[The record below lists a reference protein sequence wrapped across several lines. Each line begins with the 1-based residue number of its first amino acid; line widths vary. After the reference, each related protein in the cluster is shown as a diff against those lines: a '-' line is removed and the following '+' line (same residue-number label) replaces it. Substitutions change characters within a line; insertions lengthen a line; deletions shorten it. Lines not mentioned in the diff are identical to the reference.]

1 MRTRAIGGG
10 LVVLAAVC
18 ITEAAAGQVPAAT
31 STAAKPGAAA
41 TVSRVPAVNL
51 VCMVNDRFM
60 GVKQI
65 PVEVEGRT
73 YYGCCPMCKARLA
86 EDKSVRE
93 AVDPVSGKTVDKATA
108 VVGRRADGSVL
119 YFETAATL
127 ARYNKQKPAATP
139 SK

>member
-1 MRTRAIGGG
+1 MSQWTRCGG
-10 LVVLAAVC
+10 LIVLAAVC
-18 ITEAAAGQVPAAT
+18 VTEAKAGQMPAAPA
-31 STAAKPGAAA
+31 TAAQPRGAAA
-41 TVSRVPAVNL
+41 VSRVPAVDL

-73 YYGCCPMCKARLA
+73 YYGCCPMCKSRLA
-86 EDKSVRE
+86 QDKTVRE

-108 VVGRRADGSVL
+108 VVAKRADDSVL
-119 YFETAATL
+119 YFESATTL
-127 ARYNKQKPAATP
+127 ARYNKQKPAAPP